1 MIREKLS
8 PPGGESA
15 REINDANDR
24 AAKPKSIIKFMTRHR
39 RLMNK
44 RRRREYHQRRNPTG
58 IASQSSLLHHLHA
71 HTVLFFEYEDISTYN
86 NFQLANFEDQKNAD
100 TDACQSFMST

>member
-1 MIREKLS
+1 
-8 PPGGESA
+8 
-15 REINDANDR
+15 
-24 AAKPKSIIKFMTRHR
+24 MTRHR

-100 TDACQSFMST
+100 TDACQSFMSTEIFLKLFINNNQQVEKAKIDNLSKSNLNIEL